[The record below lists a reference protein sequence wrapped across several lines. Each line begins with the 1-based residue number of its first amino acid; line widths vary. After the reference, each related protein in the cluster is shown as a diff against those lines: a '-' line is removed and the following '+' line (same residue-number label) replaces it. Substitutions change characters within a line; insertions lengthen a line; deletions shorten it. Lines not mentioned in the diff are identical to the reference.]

1 MNTRKSYSAY
11 SKIQQL
17 PDFRGLELL
26 HASYQTHV
34 FPRHWNET
42 FIIQLVE
49 QGVNEFYCDGKTHT
63 APAGDIVLINA
74 YEVHTGYATGPIPLI
89 YRSLYLAPEFLAEIV
104 GQIAEDRAGMP
115 MLAAHV
121 IHDPTLAHLIR
132 RVHRAAEQGG
142 TNLHMQSMLLRT
154 LSRLLQRHATH
165 PVRAANAGQEIAA
178 IRRAREYLH
187 ENFDRNISLT
197 ELAEHSYLS
206 PFHLLRTFRKSVG
219 MPPHEYL
226 TNLRIERAKQFLVA
240 GIPIAQVAHQTG
252 FIDQSHLH
260 RRFKHFVG
268 LTPGQFLKM
277 SNFVQDC
284 ELAAH

>member
-1 MNTRKSYSAY
+1 MSTRKPYSAF
-11 SKIQQL
+11 SKIRQL
-17 PDFRGLELL
+17 PDFPGLELL

-34 FPRHWNET
+34 FPRHWNES

-49 QGVNEFYCDGKTHT
+49 QGVNEFFCEGKTHT
-63 APAGDIVLINA
+63 APAGNIVLINA
-74 YEVHTGYATGPIPLI
+74 YEVHTGYATGPAPLM
-89 YRSLYLAPEFLAEIV
+89 YRSLYLTPEFLAEIV
-104 GQIAEDRAGMP
+104 GQINEGRAAVP
-115 MLAAHV
+115 LLAAHV
-121 IHDPTLAHLIR
+121 IHDPKLAHFIR
-132 RVHRAAEQGG
+132 KIHRAADQGG
-142 TNLHMQSMLLRT
+142 ANLHLQSVLLCALSHLLR
-154 LSRLLQRHATH
+154 RHSTH
-165 PVRAANAGQEIAA
+165 LFCTADTGREVVA

-187 ENFDRNISLT
+187 ENFHRNISLI
-197 ELAEHSYLS
+197 ELAQHSYLS

-226 TNLRIERAKQFLVA
+226 TNLRVERAKQFLA
-240 GIPIAQVAHQTG
+240 EGIPIAQVAQQTG

-284 ELAAH
+284 EYSTH